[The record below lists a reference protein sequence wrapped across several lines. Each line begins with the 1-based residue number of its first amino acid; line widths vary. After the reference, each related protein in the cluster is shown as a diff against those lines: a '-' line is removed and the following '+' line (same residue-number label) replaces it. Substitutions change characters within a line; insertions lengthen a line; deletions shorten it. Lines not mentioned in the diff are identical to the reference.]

1 MMFLIVFAAILMD
14 VIYGT
19 KIEDANNKHVVEAEA
34 WDEGF
39 NQAVAPGRFW
49 VDSLPMCKPG
59 MLCSSHYASVKQL
72 IVKYV
77 PEWFPGAGFQRL
89 AAGWRRSMYN
99 ARDGPFDEAK
109 NSYVSDIFLFLPY
122 HSNRSL

>member
-1 MMFLIVFAAILMD
+1 MFDLIFTVADTITEEFLKSAVPGAHLVDAFPICTADAAR
-14 VIYGT
+14 
-19 KIEDANNKHVVEAEA
+19 
-34 WDEGF
+34 EGPETDF
-39 NQAVAPGRFW
+39 
-49 VDSLPMCKPG
+49 S
-59 MLCSSHYASVKQL
+59 L

-122 HSNRSL
+122 HSDRSL